1 MIALALASLLLTG
14 CGFLF
19 FREDFPQEIV
29 VDNRTD
35 VTLTATYQGRVLAS
49 FPPGEVHRV
58 RPSPVE
64 SDLCLISPMVIL
76 DESET
81 PVAQVDEGECYKNDR
96 ITIVIEQDD
105 LP

>member
-1 MIALALASLLLTG
+1 MSLLTG

-35 VTLTATYQGRVLAS
+35 GTLTAEYEGRQEGT
-49 FPPGEVHRV
+49 FPPNEIHRV
-58 RPSPVE
+58 RPRPVAN
-64 SDLCLISPMVIL
+64 DHCLISPMVIL
-76 DESET
+76 DESST
-81 PVAQVDEGECYKNDR
+81 PVAQVDEGECYKDER

>member
-1 MIALALASLLLTG
+1 MAVALMSLLLSG

-19 FREDFPQEIV
+19 FREDFPQEIA

-35 VTLTATYQGRVLAS
+35 VTLIATYQGRGLAS

-64 SDLCLISPMVIL
+64 SDFCLISPMVIL
-76 DESET
+76 GESDT
-81 PVAQVDEGECYKNDR
+81 PVAQVDEGECYNNDR